1 MIYSERELAKTRD
14 VWCMPTAKHCYAISY
29 WWNHFLPEY
38 CNVMQPS
45 VANGMEQWS
54 VLIFTVIEVLL
65 IFFTSVL
72 ESCNN
77 YRSDRI
83 NCLVFSDRPSNFINF
98 ELSQLVRSPS
108 PIWSYQFLRSFR
120 SPILFLRS
128 PASTC
133 ATNIFYLVATRYVVA
148 YVVATT

>member
-1 MIYSERELAKTRD
+1 
-14 VWCMPTAKHCYAISY
+14 
-29 WWNHFLPEY
+29 
-38 CNVMQPS
+38 MQPS